1 MAAENIN
8 GLISKAGCFCLNE
21 KAASHPFSN
30 LFAPDHSAFLESDAD
45 EQLLITISFNQTVSL
60 KNLVFHL
67 PTDETCPQSVKLYL
81 NQPSLGFSDANDMPA
96 TQALTL
102 SPSDSVEQ
110 PVQQNLSAAKWQRV
124 DSITIFV
131 ENNHGAETTVIHGLK
146 IFGVPIHGTNVSE
159 IHK

>member
-1 MAAENIN
+1 MNN
-8 GLISKAGCFCLNE
+8 VPL
-21 KAASHPFSN
+21 
-30 LFAPDHSAFLESDAD
+30 
-45 EQLLITISFNQTVSL
+45 
-60 KNLVFHL
+60 
-67 PTDETCPQSVKLYL
+67 
-81 NQPSLGFSDANDMPA
+81 DMPA

-110 PVQQNLSAAKWQRV
+110 PAQQNLSAAKWQRV

-159 IHK
+159 IHKQYVSCSNLPLSSETTNRLCTCVDVLRIIKPATESDALSVVAFVVFVCTVS